1 MPGHPA
7 HERAQ
12 KVLSGLGLASRRE
25 AEGWIRAGRLTIN
38 GRTAA
43 LGDRVAHGDE
53 LRLDGRLIRQPG
65 APRAWPVLLCHRSP
79 GQALLPG
86 PDGEP
91 AMAAGL
97 PARVGRRFISISP
110 LPQPDGGLE
119 LLTADGAL
127 ATRLQRAVRALRVT
141 YSLRAR
147 GELSAAQFESIR
159 KGQLD
164 RGIALNV
171 PEIVEAGGEGSNRWY
186 RIETVGASGN
196 DLRQLL
202 ERAGV
207 AVSRLLRTQLG
218 SLELGRELPRGR
230 WRELLAPELSAL
242 LQPPP
247 PEEAGNPGSG
257 PSRRGSPARAA
268 KGTD

>member
-1 MPGHPA
+1 MPSHPA
-7 HERAQ
+7 AERAQ
-12 KVLSGLGLASRRE
+12 KLLSGLGLASRRE
-25 AEGWIRAGRLTIN
+25 AEAWIRAGRLTIN

-43 LGDRVAHGDE
+43 LGDRVARGDE

-65 APRAWPVLLCHRSP
+65 AARAWPVLLCHRSP

-91 AMAAGL
+91 SLAAAL
-97 PARVGRRFISISP
+97 PARVGRRFVSISP

-127 ATRLQRAVRALRVT
+127 AGRLQRAVRGHNVT

-147 GELSAAQFESIR
+147 GELGAAQLDGIR
-159 KGQLD
+159 TGRLD
-164 RGIALNV
+164 RGATLRV
-171 PEIVEAGGEGSNRWY
+171 LEIVEAGGAGSNRWY

-202 ERAGV
+202 ERSGV
-207 AVSRLLRTQLG
+207 SVSRLLRTQLG
-218 SLELGRELPRGR
+218 SLGLERALPRGH
-230 WRELLAPELSAL
+230 WRELRAEELSSL
-242 LQPPP
+242 LETPPAA
-247 PEEAGNPGSG
+247 AGSPGSA
-257 PSRRGSPARAA
+257 PSRHGSPARAT